1 MSPTRFAALDP
12 HRRRRELARSLLWVA
27 ATWVVL
33 GLAYFAAPT
42 RAPRDGATIV
52 ATAVGTVIFLAFLV
66 WQVRRI
72 LRAELPE
79 LRAIEAVGSLIA
91 VFVVLVASV
100 YWTMSA
106 INPEEFSEP
115 LNRISAMYLAV
126 ATATTVGFG
135 DVSAEGDAARAMVT
149 AQMVL
154 DIVLLASLAR
164 AIFTLARMELRDD
177 GTAGHGSE

>member
-1 MSPTRFAALDP
+1 MSPTRFAALDAR
-12 HRRRRELARSLLWVA
+12 RRRRELARSLLWVA
-27 ATWVVL
+27 VTWLVL
-33 GLAYFAAPT
+33 GAAYFAAPT
-42 RAPRDGATIV
+42 RVPRDGGTIIATIV
-52 ATAVGTVIFLAFLV
+52 GAVIFLAVLG
-66 WQVRRI
+66 WQLRRI
-72 LRAELPE
+72 VRAELPE
-79 LRAIEAVGSLIA
+79 LRAVEAVGTLVA
-91 VFVVLVASV
+91 VFVVLVAAV

-106 INPEEFSEP
+106 INPAEFSEP

-164 AIFTLARMELRDD
+164 AIFTLARMELRGD
-177 GTAGHGSE
+177 GETPDGED